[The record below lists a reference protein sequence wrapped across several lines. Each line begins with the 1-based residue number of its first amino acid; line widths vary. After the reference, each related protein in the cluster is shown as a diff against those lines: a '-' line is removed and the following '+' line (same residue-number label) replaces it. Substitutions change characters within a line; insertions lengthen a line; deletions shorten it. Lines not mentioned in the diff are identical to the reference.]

1 MMIFASLSFPR
12 MAPETSSLAAAM
24 LPSPPSSGKKLKGV
38 EVLTLAV
45 VGLTTD

>member
-24 LPSPPSSGKKLKGV
+24 LPSPPSSGKKLKGA
-38 EVLTLAV
+38 EVVTLAV
-45 VGLTTD
+45 VGVN